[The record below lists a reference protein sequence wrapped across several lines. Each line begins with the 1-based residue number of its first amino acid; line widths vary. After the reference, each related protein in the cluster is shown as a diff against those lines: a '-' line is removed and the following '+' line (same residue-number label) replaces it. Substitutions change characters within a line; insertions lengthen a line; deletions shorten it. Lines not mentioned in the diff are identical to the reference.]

1 MAKAKFDRSKPHV
14 NIGTT
19 GHVDHGKTTLT
30 AAIINCLATENANI
44 QRRNVD
50 DIDNAPEEKERGI
63 TIAISHQEYETAT
76 RHYAHVDCPGHAD
89 YIKNMITG
97 AAQMDGAILV
107 VSATDGPMPQTRE
120 HILLMKQVGVPYIVV
135 FLNKVDLVDDEELL
149 ELVEMEVRELLGKYE
164 FPGDDVP
171 VIKGSATKALN
182 SSGKRG
188 DPDADPIFA
197 LMDAVDAYIPTPERA
212 VDKPFLMPV
221 EDVFTITGRGTVG
234 TGRVERGQVKVG
246 EEIEI
251 VGLQEKARKTVVT
264 GIEMFRKLLDM
275 GIAGDNVGVLLRGI
289 ERNDIERGQ
298 VLAKPG
304 SIKPHTNFKAEVYVL
319 SKEEGGRHT
328 PFFANYRPQ
337 FYFRT
342 TDVTGT
348 IKLPEGV
355 EMVMPG
361 DNITIDVELITPIA
375 CEEGLRFA
383 IREGGRTVGAGV
395 VTAILAD
402 TAAAAAPAKAA
413 AAAKK

>member
-1 MAKAKFDRSKPHV
+1 
-14 NIGTT
+14 
-19 GHVDHGKTTLT
+19 
-30 AAIINCLATENANI
+30 
-44 QRRNVD
+44 
-50 DIDNAPEEKERGI
+50 
-63 TIAISHQEYETAT
+63 
-76 RHYAHVDCPGHAD
+76 
-89 YIKNMITG
+89 MITG

-120 HILLMKQVGVPYIVV
+120 HILLMRQVGVPYIVV
-135 FLNKVDLVDDEELL
+135 FLNKVDMVDDAELL
-149 ELVEMEVRELLGKYE
+149 ELVEMEVRELLSQYE
-164 FPGDDVP
+164 YPGDDVP
-171 VIKGSATKALN
+171 IIRGSALKALN

-197 LMDAVDAYIPTPERA
+197 LMDAVDVYIPTPERP

-234 TGRVERGQVKVG
+234 TGRVERGKVKVG

-251 VGLQEKARKTVVT
+251 VGLQEKARKSVVT
-264 GIEMFRKLLDM
+264 GIEMFRKLLDE
-275 GIAGDNVGVLLRGI
+275 GIAGDNIGVLLRGI
-289 ERNDIERGQ
+289 ERTDIERGQ

-304 SIKPHTNFKAEVYVL
+304 SIKPHKKFKAEVYVL

-348 IKLPEGV
+348 IQLPEGV

-361 DNITIDVELITPIA
+361 DNVQMAVELITPIA

-395 VTAILAD
+395 VTGI
-402 TAAAAAPAKAA
+402 TE
-413 AAAKK
+413 

>member
-1 MAKAKFDRSKPHV
+1 MAKAKFERTKPHV
-14 NIGTT
+14 NIGTL

-30 AAIINCLATENANI
+30 AAITNCLATEGLA
-44 QRRNVD
+44 QKRAVD
-50 DIDNAPEEKERGI
+50 EIDNAPEERERGI
-63 TIAISHQEYETAT
+63 TIAISHQEYETAK

-97 AAQMDGAILV
+97 AAQMDGGILV
-107 VSATDGPMPQTRE
+107 VSAADGPMPQTRE
-120 HILLMKQVGVPYIVV
+120 HILLARQVGVPRLVV
-135 FLNKVDLVDDEELL
+135 FLNKVDMVDDPELL
-149 ELVEMEVRELLGKYE
+149 ELVEMEVRELLSSYE
-164 FPGDDVP
+164 FPGDEIP
-171 VIKGSATKALN
+171 VIKGSALKALN

-188 DPDADPIFA
+188 DPDAEPIFQ
-197 LMDAVDAYIPTPERA
+197 LMDAVDEYFPTPERD
-212 VDKPFLMPV
+212 VDKPFLMPI

-251 VGLQEKARKTVVT
+251 VGLKEETKKSVVT
-264 GIEMFRKLLDM
+264 GIEMFRKLLDT
-275 GIAGDNVGVLLRGI
+275 GIAGDNIGVLLRGI

-304 SIKPHTNFKAEVYVL
+304 SIKPHTKFKAEVYIL

-328 PFFANYRPQ
+328 PFFSNYRPQ

-361 DNITIDVELITPIA
+361 DNVRMDVELITPIA

-395 VTAILAD
+395 VTAIQN
-402 TAAAAAPAKAA
+402 
-413 AAAKK
+413 

>member
-149 ELVEMEVRELLGKYE
+149 ELVEMEVRELLSKYE

-197 LMDAVDAYIPTPERA
+197 LMDAVDSYIPTPERA

-402 TAAAAAPAKAA
+402 AAAPAK
-413 AAAKK
+413 K

>member
-30 AAIINCLATENANI
+30 AAIINCLSTENSSI
-44 QRRNVD
+44 LKKNVD

-63 TIAISHQEYETAT
+63 TIAISHQEYETAV

-135 FLNKVDLVDDEELL
+135 FLNKVDQVDDAELL
-149 ELVEMEVRELLGKYE
+149 DLVEMEVRELLSKYE
-164 FPGDDVP
+164 YPGDDVP
-171 VIKGSATKALN
+171 VIRGSGLKALN

-197 LMDAVDAYIPTPERA
+197 LMDAVDVYIPTPERA
-212 VDKPFLMPV
+212 VDRPFLMPV

-251 VGLQEKARKTVVT
+251 VGLQEKARKSVVT

-275 GIAGDNVGVLLRGI
+275 GIAGDNIGVLLRGI

-304 SIKPHTNFKAEVYVL
+304 SIKPHTKFKAQVYVL

-348 IKLPEGV
+348 IQLPEGV

-361 DNITIDVELITPIA
+361 DNIEMNVELITPIA

-395 VTAILAD
+395 VASISE
-402 TAAAAAPAKAA
+402 
-413 AAAKK
+413 